1 MNFNFITELLKFK
14 KAEKAN
20 VTVLNSSS
28 NGKEVLLD
36 SVLPKVEDPID
47 WARGEKTT
55 EKPIEESKPK
65 KSKPGRRQRAV
76 LPFGEKSK
84 YGEWSQTKD
93 CDIIRLCLPK
103 KYRFLTARIA
113 YYIVR
118 TLTKEKLPKM
128 PVKKSNPSRKQC
140 A

>member
-1 MNFNFITELLKFK
+1 MNFNFIAELLKFK
-14 KAEKAN
+14 SAKKAN
-20 VTVLNSSS
+20 VTVLNPSSDK
-28 NGKEVLLD
+28 KELLD
-36 SVLPKVEDPID
+36 AVVPKVEDPFD
-47 WARGEKTT
+47 WARGEAT
-55 EKPIEESKPK
+55 IEEPVEKSKPK
-65 KSKPGRRQRAV
+65 KSKPGRRQRMV

-103 KYRFLTARIA
+103 KYRSLTTRLA

-118 TLTKEKLPKM
+118 VLTQEKLPKM
-128 PVKKSNPSRKQC
+128 PVKNSNTSRKQS

>member
-1 MNFNFITELLKFK
+1 MLNPSSDKKELLNRVINPYD
-14 KAEKAN
+14 ERCIE
-20 VTVLNSSS
+20 VTI
-28 NGKEVLLD
+28 E
-36 SVLPKVEDPID
+36 E
-47 WARGEKTT
+47 TT
-55 EKPIEESKPK
+55 EEPVAKSKPK
-65 KSKPGRRQRAV
+65 MAKPGRRQRTV

-103 KYRFLTARIA
+103 KYRFLTSRIA

-118 TLTKEKLPKM
+118 TLTQEKLPKM
-128 PVKKSNPSRKQC
+128 PVKTSSTSRKQS

>member
-1 MNFNFITELLKFK
+1 MQIFKFFK
-14 KAEKAN
+14 
-20 VTVLNSSS
+20 TVLNPSS
-28 NGKEVLLD
+28 NEKVVLLD
-36 SVLPKVEDPID
+36 AVVPKVEDPFD
-47 WARGEKTT
+47 WARGEATT
-55 EKPIEESKPK
+55 EEPVEKSKPK
-65 KSKPGRRQRAV
+65 KSKPGRRQRMV

-103 KYRFLTARIA
+103 KYRSLTTRLA

-118 TLTKEKLPKM
+118 VLTQEKLPKM
-128 PVKKSNPSRKQC
+128 PVKNSNTSRKQS

>member
-1 MNFNFITELLKFK
+1 MNIFRFFK
-14 KAEKAN
+14 RAN
-20 VTVLNSSS
+20 ATVLNPTS
-28 NGKEVLLD
+28 NKEVLSD
-36 SVLPKVEDPID
+36 SVLPKVEDPFD
-47 WARGEKTT
+47 WARGEATT
-55 EKPIEESKPK
+55 EEPIEESKPK
-65 KSKPGRRQRAV
+65 MSKPGRRQRTV

-103 KYRFLTARIA
+103 KYRPLTARIA

-118 TLTKEKLPKM
+118 VLTQEKLPKM
-128 PVKKSNPSRKQC
+128 PVKNSSTSRKQS